1 MMNITEQLVERFLR
15 YVSIPSQSTFGCAH
29 VPSTPG
35 QTELAKQLQQE
46 LIALNLQDVHLDE
59 HSIVTAKLPGNNPN
73 APKIGYV
80 AHLDTVDVALSDK
93 INPQRVTFTG
103 QDILL
108 NKEKNIWFKV
118 DEHPE
123 LNKYLNDELIVTDGT
138 SVLGADNKAAIA
150 VVMTMLDQLQQQNC
164 SHGDIY
170 VAFVPDEEV
179 GLNGA
184 KKLDLNR
191 FKPDFAYTIDC
202 CELGEVVYETFNA
215 GSVTIDIAGVSA
227 HPMSAKNVLINP
239 IRVANDI
246 INCFDSFE
254 TPEHTEGKEG
264 YFWFNDIVGNQSTT
278 TLKMSIRDFD
288 LAKYESRKAYIQKVV
303 DLIKLK
309 YPRAKIE
316 YKITDTYSN
325 IANYLGDDRRCIDL
339 IYQSFELL
347 DIQPKT
353 IAMRGGTDGSALSA
367 RGLTTPNYFTGAH
380 NFHSCFEFLPLSSF
394 LKSFEIT
401 MKIIELSAK
410 NQ

>member
-1 MMNITEQLVERFLR
+1 MNITEQLVKRFLR
-15 YVSIPSQSTFGCAH
+15 YVSIPSQSKAGSAV

-35 QTELAKQLQQE
+35 QTNLAKQLEQE
-46 LIALNLQDVHLDE
+46 LIDLKLQDVHLDE
-59 HSIVTAKLPGNNPN
+59 HSIVTAKLTGNQPN
-73 APKIGYV
+73 APKIGFV
-80 AHLDTVDVALSDK
+80 AHLDTVDVALSEK

-103 QDILL
+103 EDILL
-108 NKEKNIWFKV
+108 NKDKDIWFKV
-118 DEHPE
+118 AEHPE
-123 LNKYLNDELIVTDGT
+123 LKKYLNEELLVTDGT

-164 SHGDIY
+164 PHGDIY

-184 KKLDLNR
+184 KKLDLQR

-215 GSVTIDIAGVSA
+215 GSVTFEIEGVSA

-239 IRVANDI
+239 IRIANDI

-264 YFWFNDIVGNQSTT
+264 YFWFNDIIGNQSTT

-288 LAKYESRKAYIQKVV
+288 LTRYEARKTYIQDVVSFISRK
-303 DLIKLK
+303 
-309 YPRAKIE
+309 YPKAKIE
-316 YKITDTYSN
+316 CQLTDIYSN

-347 DIQPKT
+347 GIKPNT

-394 LKSFEIT
+394 LKSFEVT
-401 MKIIELSAK
+401 MKIIELAAK
-410 NQ
+410 V

>member
-1 MMNITEQLVERFLR
+1 MNITEQLVDQFLR
-15 YVSIPSQSTFGCAH
+15 YVSIPSQSKAGSAI

-35 QTELAKQLQQE
+35 QTELAKQLKQE
-46 LIALNLQDVHLDE
+46 LIALNMQDVYLDE
-59 HSIVTAKLPGNNPN
+59 HSIVTAKLAGNTPH
-73 APKIGYV
+73 APKIGFV

-103 QDILL
+103 EDILL
-108 NKEKNIWFKV
+108 NNEKDIWFKV
-118 DEHPE
+118 AEHPE
-123 LNKYLNDELIVTDGT
+123 LKKYLNEELIVTDGT

-164 SHGDIY
+164 PHGDIY

-184 KKLDLNR
+184 KKLDLQR

-202 CELGEVVYETFNA
+202 CELGEIVYETFNA
-215 GSVTIDIAGVSA
+215 GTVTIEIEGVSA

-239 IRVANDI
+239 IRIANDI
-246 INCFDSFE
+246 INCFDSCE

-264 YFWFNDIVGNQSTT
+264 YFWFNDIIGNQSTT

-288 LAKYESRKAYIQKVV
+288 LTHYEARKTYIQEV
-303 DLIKLK
+303 ISFISRK
-309 YPRAKIE
+309 YPRAKIACQ
-316 YKITDTYSN
+316 ITDTYSN

-347 DIQPKT
+347 GIKPNT

-394 LKSFEIT
+394 LKSFEVT
-401 MKIIELSAK
+401 MKIIELATK
-410 NQ
+410 V

>member
-1 MMNITEQLVERFLR
+1 MNITEQLVKRFLR
-15 YVSIPSQSTFGCAH
+15 YVSIPSQSKAGSAV

-35 QTELAKQLQQE
+35 QTNLAKQLEQE
-46 LIALNLQDVHLDE
+46 LIDLKLQDVHLDE
-59 HSIVTAKLPGNNPN
+59 HSIVTAKLTGNQPN
-73 APKIGYV
+73 APKIGFV
-80 AHLDTVDVALSDK
+80 AHLDTVDVALSEK

-103 QDILL
+103 EDILL
-108 NKEKNIWFKV
+108 NKDKDIWFKV
-118 DEHPE
+118 AEHPE
-123 LNKYLNDELIVTDGT
+123 LKKYLNEELLVTDGT

-164 SHGDIY
+164 LHGDIY

-184 KKLDLNR
+184 KKLDLQR

-215 GSVTIDIAGVSA
+215 GSVTFEIEGVSA

-239 IRVANDI
+239 IRIANDI

-264 YFWFNDIVGNQSTT
+264 YFWFNDIIGNQSTT

-288 LAKYESRKAYIQKVV
+288 LTRYNARKTYIQDVVSFISRK
-303 DLIKLK
+303 
-309 YPRAKIE
+309 YPKAKIE
-316 YKITDTYSN
+316 CQITDIYSN

-347 DIQPKT
+347 GIKPNT

-394 LKSFEIT
+394 LKSFEVT
-401 MKIIELSAK
+401 MKIIELAAK
-410 NQ
+410 V

>member
-1 MMNITEQLVERFLR
+1 MNITEQLVERFLR
-15 YVSIPSQSTFGCAH
+15 YVSVPSQSVVGSAQ
-29 VPSTPG
+29 VPSTLG
-35 QTELAKQLQQE
+35 QTELAKLLKQE
-46 LIALNLQDVHLDE
+46 LIELNLQDVHLDE
-59 HSIVTAKLPGNNPN
+59 HSIVTAKLPGNNPH
-73 APKIGYV
+73 APNIGYV

-93 INPQRVTFTG
+93 IHPQRVTFNG
-103 QDILL
+103 EDILL
-108 NKEKNIWFKV
+108 NKDKDIWFKV
-118 DEHPE
+118 NEHPE
-123 LNKYLNDELIVTDGT
+123 LNKYLNQELIVTDGT
-138 SVLGADNKAAIA
+138 SVLGADNKSAIA
-150 VVMTMLDQLQQQNC
+150 IVMTMLDQLQKQNC
-164 SHGDIY
+164 THGDIY

-215 GSVTIDIAGVSA
+215 GSAIIDITGVSA

-288 LAKYESRKAYIQKVV
+288 LAKYQARKAYIQDVV
-303 DLIKLK
+303 DFISRK

-316 YKITDTYSN
+316 CKITDTYSN

-339 IYQSFELL
+339 IYQSFEQLN
-347 DIQPKT
+347 IEPNT

-394 LKSFEIT
+394 LKSFEVT
-401 MKIIELSAK
+401 MKIIELANK
-410 NQ
+410 V

>member
-1 MMNITEQLVERFLR
+1 MNITEQLVKRFLR
-15 YVSIPSQSTFGCAH
+15 YVSIPSQSKAGSAV

-35 QTELAKQLQQE
+35 QTNLAKQLEQE
-46 LIALNLQDVHLDE
+46 LIDLKLQDVHLDE
-59 HSIVTAKLPGNNPN
+59 HSIVTAKLTGNQPN
-73 APKIGYV
+73 APKIGFV
-80 AHLDTVDVALSDK
+80 AHLDTVDVALSEK

-103 QDILL
+103 EDILL
-108 NKEKNIWFKV
+108 NKDKDIWFKV
-118 DEHPE
+118 AEHPE
-123 LNKYLNDELIVTDGT
+123 LKKYLNEELLVTDGT

-164 SHGDIY
+164 LHGDIY

-184 KKLDLNR
+184 KKLDLQR

-202 CELGEVVYETFNA
+202 CELGEIVYETFNA
-215 GSVTIDIAGVSA
+215 GSVTFEIEGVSA

-239 IRVANDI
+239 IRIANDI

-264 YFWFNDIVGNQSTT
+264 YFWFNDIIGNQSTT

-288 LAKYESRKAYIQKVV
+288 LTRYEARKTYIQDVVSFISRK
-303 DLIKLK
+303 
-309 YPRAKIE
+309 YPKAKIE
-316 YKITDTYSN
+316 CQITDIYSN

-347 DIQPKT
+347 GIKPNT

-394 LKSFEIT
+394 LKSFEVT
-401 MKIIELSAK
+401 MKIIELAAK
-410 NQ
+410 V

>member
-1 MMNITEQLVERFLR
+1 MNITEQLVKRFLR
-15 YVSIPSQSTFGCAH
+15 YVSIPSQSKAGSTV

-35 QTELAKQLQQE
+35 QTNLAKQLEQE
-46 LIALNLQDVHLDE
+46 LIDLKLQDVHLDE
-59 HSIVTAKLPGNNPN
+59 HSIVTAKLTGNQPN
-73 APKIGYV
+73 APKIGFV
-80 AHLDTVDVALSDK
+80 AHLDTVDVALSEK

-103 QDILL
+103 EDILL
-108 NKEKNIWFKV
+108 NKDKDIWFKV
-118 DEHPE
+118 AEHPE
-123 LNKYLNDELIVTDGT
+123 LKKYLNEELLVTDGT

-164 SHGDIY
+164 PHGDIY

-184 KKLDLNR
+184 KKLDLQR

-215 GSVTIDIAGVSA
+215 GSVTFEIEGVSA

-239 IRVANDI
+239 IRIANDI

-264 YFWFNDIVGNQSTT
+264 YFWFNDIIGNQSTT

-288 LAKYESRKAYIQKVV
+288 LTRYEARKTYIQDVVSFISRK
-303 DLIKLK
+303 
-309 YPRAKIE
+309 YPKAKIE
-316 YKITDTYSN
+316 CQITDIYSN

-347 DIQPKT
+347 GIKPNT

-394 LKSFEIT
+394 LKSFEVT
-401 MKIIELSAK
+401 MKIIELAAK
-410 NQ
+410 V

>member
-1 MMNITEQLVERFLR
+1 MNITEQLVERFLR
-15 YVSIPSQSTFGCAH
+15 YVSVPSQSVVGSAQ

-35 QTELAKQLQQE
+35 QTELAKLLKQE
-46 LIALNLQDVHLDE
+46 LIELNLQDVYLDE
-59 HSIVTAKLPGNNPN
+59 HSIVTAKLPGNNPH
-73 APKIGYV
+73 APNIGYV

-93 INPQRVTFTG
+93 IHPQRVTFNG
-103 QDILL
+103 EDILL
-108 NKEKNIWFKV
+108 NKDKDIWFKV
-118 DEHPE
+118 NEHPE
-123 LNKYLNDELIVTDGT
+123 LNKYLNQELIVTDGT

-150 VVMTMLDQLQQQNC
+150 IVMTMLDQLQKQNC
-164 SHGDIY
+164 THGDIY

-215 GSVTIDIAGVSA
+215 GSAIIDITGVSA

-288 LAKYESRKAYIQKVV
+288 LAKYQARKAYIQDVV
-303 DLIKLK
+303 DFISRK

-316 YKITDTYSN
+316 CKITDTYSN

-339 IYQSFELL
+339 IYQSFEQLN
-347 DIQPKT
+347 IEPNT

-394 LKSFEIT
+394 LKSFEVT
-401 MKIIELSAK
+401 MKIIELANK
-410 NQ
+410 V

>member
-1 MMNITEQLVERFLR
+1 
-15 YVSIPSQSTFGCAH
+15 
-29 VPSTPG
+29 
-35 QTELAKQLQQE
+35 
-46 LIALNLQDVHLDE
+46 
-59 HSIVTAKLPGNNPN
+59 
-73 APKIGYV
+73 
-80 AHLDTVDVALSDK
+80 
-93 INPQRVTFTG
+93 
-103 QDILL
+103 
-108 NKEKNIWFKV
+108 
-118 DEHPE
+118 
-123 LNKYLNDELIVTDGT
+123 
-138 SVLGADNKAAIA
+138 
-150 VVMTMLDQLQQQNC
+150 
-164 SHGDIY
+164 
-170 VAFVPDEEV
+170 
-179 GLNGA
+179 
-184 KKLDLNR
+184 
-191 FKPDFAYTIDC
+191 
-202 CELGEVVYETFNA
+202 
-215 GSVTIDIAGVSA
+215 
-227 HPMSAKNVLINP
+227 
-239 IRVANDI
+239 
-246 INCFDSFE
+246 
-254 TPEHTEGKEG
+254 
-264 YFWFNDIVGNQSTT
+264 
-278 TLKMSIRDFD
+278 MSIRDFD

>member
-1 MMNITEQLVERFLR
+1 MNITEQLVKRFLR
-15 YVSIPSQSTFGCAH
+15 YVSIPSQSKTGSAV

-35 QTELAKQLQQE
+35 QTNLAKQLEQE
-46 LIALNLQDVHLDE
+46 LIDLKLQDVHLDE
-59 HSIVTAKLPGNNPN
+59 HSIVTAKLTGNQPN
-73 APKIGYV
+73 APKIGFV
-80 AHLDTVDVALSDK
+80 AHLDTVDVALSEK

-103 QDILL
+103 EDILL
-108 NKEKNIWFKV
+108 NKDKDIWFKV
-118 DEHPE
+118 AEHPE
-123 LNKYLNDELIVTDGT
+123 LKKYLNEELLVTDGT

-150 VVMTMLDQLQQQNC
+150 VIVTMLDQLQQQNC
-164 SHGDIY
+164 PHGDIY

-184 KKLDLNR
+184 KKLDLQR

-215 GSVTIDIAGVSA
+215 GSVTFEIEGVSA

-239 IRVANDI
+239 IRIANDI

-264 YFWFNDIVGNQSTT
+264 YFWFNDIIGNQSTT

-288 LAKYESRKAYIQKVV
+288 LTRYEARKTYIQDVVSFISRK
-303 DLIKLK
+303 
-309 YPRAKIE
+309 YPKAKIE
-316 YKITDTYSN
+316 CQITDIYSN

-347 DIQPKT
+347 GIKPNT

-394 LKSFEIT
+394 LKSFEVT
-401 MKIIELSAK
+401 MKIIELAAK
-410 NQ
+410 V

>member
-1 MMNITEQLVERFLR
+1 MNITEQLVKRFLR
-15 YVSIPSQSTFGCAH
+15 YVSIPSQSKAGSAV

-35 QTELAKQLQQE
+35 QTNLAKQLEQE
-46 LIALNLQDVHLDE
+46 LIDLKLQDVHLDE
-59 HSIVTAKLPGNNPN
+59 HSIVTAKLTGNQPN
-73 APKIGYV
+73 APKIGFV
-80 AHLDTVDVALSDK
+80 AHLDTVDVALSEK

-103 QDILL
+103 EDILL
-108 NKEKNIWFKV
+108 NKGKDIWFKV
-118 DEHPE
+118 AEHPE
-123 LNKYLNDELIVTDGT
+123 LKKYLNEELLVTDGT

-164 SHGDIY
+164 PHGDIY

-184 KKLDLNR
+184 KKLDLQR

-215 GSVTIDIAGVSA
+215 GSVTFEIEGVSA

-239 IRVANDI
+239 IRIANDI

-264 YFWFNDIVGNQSTT
+264 YFWFNDIIGNQSTT

-288 LAKYESRKAYIQKVV
+288 LTRYEARKTYIQDVVSFISRK
-303 DLIKLK
+303 
-309 YPRAKIE
+309 YPKAKIE
-316 YKITDTYSN
+316 CQITDIYSN

-347 DIQPKT
+347 GIKPNT

-394 LKSFEIT
+394 LKSFEVT
-401 MKIIELSAK
+401 MKIIELAAK
-410 NQ
+410 V

>member
-1 MMNITEQLVERFLR
+1 MNITEQLVERFLR
-15 YVSIPSQSTFGCAH
+15 YVSVPSQSVVGSAQ

-35 QTELAKQLQQE
+35 QTELAKLLKQE
-46 LIALNLQDVHLDE
+46 LIELNLQDVHLDE
-59 HSIVTAKLPGNNPN
+59 HSIVTAKLPGNNPH
-73 APKIGYV
+73 APNIGYV

-93 INPQRVTFTG
+93 IHPQRVTFNG
-103 QDILL
+103 EDILL
-108 NKEKNIWFKV
+108 NKDKDIWFKV
-118 DEHPE
+118 NEHPE
-123 LNKYLNDELIVTDGT
+123 LNKYLNQELIVTDGI
-138 SVLGADNKAAIA
+138 SVLGADNKSAIA
-150 VVMTMLDQLQQQNC
+150 IVMTMLDQLQKQNC
-164 SHGDIY
+164 THGDIY

-215 GSVTIDIAGVSA
+215 GSAIIDITGVSA

-288 LAKYESRKAYIQKVV
+288 LAKYQARKAYIQDVV
-303 DLIKLK
+303 DFISRK

-316 YKITDTYSN
+316 CKITDTYSN

-339 IYQSFELL
+339 IYQSFEQLN
-347 DIQPKT
+347 IEPNT

-394 LKSFEIT
+394 LKSFEVT
-401 MKIIELSAK
+401 MKIIELANK
-410 NQ
+410 V

>member
-1 MMNITEQLVERFLR
+1 MNMTEQLVERFLR
-15 YVSIPSQSTFGCAH
+15 YVSIPSQSAAGCAH

-35 QTELAKQLQQE
+35 QTQLAKLLEQE
-46 LIALNLQDVHLDE
+46 LLQLNLQDVHLDE
-59 HSIVTAKLPGNNPN
+59 HSIVTAKLAGNDPSAPN
-73 APKIGYV
+73 IGFV

-108 NKEKNIWFKV
+108 NKEKAIWFCV

-123 LNKYLNDELIVTDGT
+123 LMKYLNQELIVTDGT

-150 VVMTMLDQLQQQNC
+150 VIMTMLDQLQQQNRP
-164 SHGDIY
+164 HGDIY

-184 KKLDLNR
+184 KKLDLTR

-215 GSVTIDIAGVSA
+215 GSATIEIQGVSA
-227 HPMSAKNVLINP
+227 HPMSAKNVLVNP

-246 INCFDSFE
+246 INCFDSFQ

-264 YFWFNDIVGNQSTT
+264 YYWFNDIVGNQSTT

-288 LAKYESRKAYIQKVV
+288 LASYQARKAYIQEV
-303 DLIKLK
+303 IKLIRVK
-309 YPRAKIE
+309 YPKAKIE
-316 YKITDTYSN
+316 CHISDTYSN
-325 IANYLGDDRRCIDL
+325 IANYLGEDRRCIDL

-347 DIQPKT
+347 GIKPNT

-394 LKSFEIT
+394 LKSFEVT

-410 NQ
+410 GQ

>member
-1 MMNITEQLVERFLR
+1 MNITEQLVERFLR
-15 YVSIPSQSTFGCAH
+15 YVSIPSQSSLGCMH
-29 VPSTPG
+29 VPSTLG
-35 QTELAKQLQQE
+35 QTELAKLLKQE
-46 LIALNLQDVHLDE
+46 LLKLNLRDVHLDE
-59 HSIVTAKLPGNNPN
+59 HSIVTAKLPGNTPN

-93 INPQRVTFTG
+93 INPQRITFTG

-108 NKEKNIWFKV
+108 NKNKNIWFKV

-123 LNKYLNDELIVTDGT
+123 LNKYLNEELIVTDGT

-150 VVMTMLDQLQQQNC
+150 VVMTMLDQLQQRNFA
-164 SHGDIY
+164 HGDIY

-179 GLNGA
+179 GLKGA

-191 FKPDFAYTIDC
+191 FRPDFAYTIDC

-215 GSVTIDIAGVSA
+215 GSATIDITGVSA

-239 IRVANDI
+239 IRIANDI

-288 LAKYESRKAYIQKVV
+288 LARYETRKAYVQEVV
-303 DLIKLK
+303 NFISRK
-309 YPRAKIE
+309 YPKATIKC
-316 YKITDTYSN
+316 KITDVYSN
-325 IANYLGDDRRCIDL
+325 IANHLGNDRRCIDL
-339 IYQSFELL
+339 IYQSFEHFN
-347 DIQPKT
+347 IQPNT

-367 RGLTTPNYFTGAH
+367 KGLTTPNYFTGAH
-380 NFHSCFEFLPLSSF
+380 NFHSCYEFLPLSSF

-410 NQ
+410 DQ

>member
-1 MMNITEQLVERFLR
+1 MNMTEQLVERFLR
-15 YVSIPSQSTFGCAH
+15 YVSIPSQSAAGCAH
-29 VPSTPG
+29 VPSTSG
-35 QTELAKQLQQE
+35 QTQLAKLLEQE
-46 LIALNLQDVHLDE
+46 LLQLNLQDVHLDE
-59 HSIVTAKLPGNNPN
+59 HSIVTAKLAGNDPSAPN
-73 APKIGYV
+73 IGFV

-108 NKEKNIWFKV
+108 NKEKAIWFCV

-123 LNKYLNDELIVTDGT
+123 LMKYLNQELIVTDGT

-150 VVMTMLDQLQQQNC
+150 VIMTMLDQLQQQNRP
-164 SHGDIY
+164 HGDIY

-184 KKLDLNR
+184 KKLDLTR

-215 GSVTIDIAGVSA
+215 GSATIEIQGVSA
-227 HPMSAKNVLINP
+227 HPMSAKNVLVNP

-246 INCFDSFE
+246 INCFDSFQ

-264 YFWFNDIVGNQSTT
+264 YYWFNDIVGNQSTT

-288 LAKYESRKAYIQKVV
+288 LASYQARKAYIQEV
-303 DLIKLK
+303 IKLIRVK
-309 YPRAKIE
+309 YPKAKVE
-316 YKITDTYSN
+316 CHITDTYSN
-325 IANYLGDDRRCIDL
+325 IANYLGEDRRCIDL

-347 DIQPKT
+347 GIKPNT

-394 LKSFEIT
+394 LKSFEVT

-410 NQ
+410 GQ

>member
-1 MMNITEQLVERFLR
+1 MNITEQLVDRFLR
-15 YVSIPSQSTFGCAH
+15 YASIPSQSKAGSAI

-35 QTELAKQLQQE
+35 QTELAKQLKQE
-46 LIALNLQDVHLDE
+46 LIALNMQDVYLDE
-59 HSIVTAKLPGNNPN
+59 HSIVTAKLAGNTPH
-73 APKIGYV
+73 APKIGFV

-103 QDILL
+103 EDILL
-108 NKEKNIWFKV
+108 NSEKDIWFKV
-118 DEHPE
+118 VEHPE
-123 LNKYLNDELIVTDGT
+123 LKKYLNEELIVTDGT

-164 SHGDIY
+164 PHGDIY

-184 KKLDLNR
+184 KKLDLQR

-215 GSVTIDIAGVSA
+215 GAVTIEIEGVSA

-239 IRVANDI
+239 IRIANDI
-246 INCFDSFE
+246 INCFDSCE

-264 YFWFNDIVGNQSTT
+264 YFWFNDIIGNQSTT

-288 LAKYESRKAYIQKVV
+288 LTHYEARKTYIQEV
-303 DLIKLK
+303 ISFISRK
-309 YPRAKIE
+309 YPRAKIACQ
-316 YKITDTYSN
+316 ITDTYSN

-347 DIQPKT
+347 GIKPNT
-353 IAMRGGTDGSALSA
+353 ISMRGGTDGSALSA

-394 LKSFEIT
+394 LKSFEVT
-401 MKIIELSAK
+401 MKIIELATK
-410 NQ
+410 V

>member
-1 MMNITEQLVERFLR
+1 MNITEQLVDRFLR
-15 YVSIPSQSTFGCAH
+15 YVSIPSQSKAGSAI

-35 QTELAKQLQQE
+35 QTELAKQLKQE
-46 LIALNLQDVHLDE
+46 LIALNMQDVYLDE
-59 HSIVTAKLPGNNPN
+59 HSIVTAKLAGNTPH
-73 APKIGYV
+73 APKIGFV

-103 QDILL
+103 EDILL
-108 NKEKNIWFKV
+108 NSEKDIWFKV
-118 DEHPE
+118 AEHPE
-123 LNKYLNDELIVTDGT
+123 LKKYLNEELIVTDGT

-164 SHGDIY
+164 PHGDIY

-184 KKLDLNR
+184 KKLDLQR

-215 GSVTIDIAGVSA
+215 GAVPIEIEGVSA
-227 HPMSAKNVLINP
+227 QPMSAKNVLINP
-239 IRVANDI
+239 IRIANDI
-246 INCFDSFE
+246 INCFDSCE

-264 YFWFNDIVGNQSTT
+264 YFWFNDIIGNQSTT

-288 LAKYESRKAYIQKVV
+288 LTHYEARKTYIQEV
-303 DLIKLK
+303 ISFISRK
-309 YPRAKIE
+309 YPRAKIACQ
-316 YKITDTYSN
+316 ITDTYSN

-347 DIQPKT
+347 GIKPNT

-394 LKSFEIT
+394 LKSFEVT
-401 MKIIELSAK
+401 MKIIELATK
-410 NQ
+410 V

>member
-1 MMNITEQLVERFLR
+1 MNITEQLVERFLR
-15 YVSIPSQSTFGCAH
+15 YVSVPSQSVVGSAQ

-35 QTELAKQLQQE
+35 QTELAKLLKQE
-46 LIALNLQDVHLDE
+46 LIELNLQDVHLDE
-59 HSIVTAKLPGNNPN
+59 HSIVTAKLPGNNPH
-73 APKIGYV
+73 APNIGYV

-93 INPQRVTFTG
+93 IHPQRVTFNG
-103 QDILL
+103 EDILL
-108 NKEKNIWFKV
+108 NKDKDIWFKV
-118 DEHPE
+118 NEHPE
-123 LNKYLNDELIVTDGT
+123 LNKYLNQELIVTDGT
-138 SVLGADNKAAIA
+138 SVLGADNKSAIA
-150 VVMTMLDQLQQQNC
+150 IVMTMLDQLQKQNC
-164 SHGDIY
+164 THGDIY

-215 GSVTIDIAGVSA
+215 GSAIIDITGVSA

-264 YFWFNDIVGNQSTT
+264 YFWFNDIVGNQSST

-288 LAKYESRKAYIQKVV
+288 LAKYQARKAYIQDVV
-303 DLIKLK
+303 DFISRK

-316 YKITDTYSN
+316 CKITDTYSN

-339 IYQSFELL
+339 IYQSFEQLN
-347 DIQPKT
+347 IEPNT

-394 LKSFEIT
+394 LKSFEVT
-401 MKIIELSAK
+401 MKIIELANK
-410 NQ
+410 V

>member
-1 MMNITEQLVERFLR
+1 MNITEQLVKRFLR
-15 YVSIPSQSTFGCAH
+15 YVSIPSQSKAGSAV
-29 VPSTPG
+29 VPSTPE
-35 QTELAKQLQQE
+35 QTNLAKQLEQE
-46 LIALNLQDVHLDE
+46 LIDLKLQDVHLDE
-59 HSIVTAKLPGNNPN
+59 HSIVTAKLTGNQPN
-73 APKIGYV
+73 APKIGFV
-80 AHLDTVDVALSDK
+80 AHLDTVDVALSEK

-103 QDILL
+103 EDILL
-108 NKEKNIWFKV
+108 NKDKDIWFKV
-118 DEHPE
+118 AEHPE
-123 LNKYLNDELIVTDGT
+123 LKKYLNEELLVTDGT

-164 SHGDIY
+164 PHGDIY

-184 KKLDLNR
+184 KKLDLQR

-215 GSVTIDIAGVSA
+215 GSVTFEIEGVSA

-239 IRVANDI
+239 IRIANDI

-264 YFWFNDIVGNQSTT
+264 YFWFNDIIGNQSTT

-288 LAKYESRKAYIQKVV
+288 LNRYEARKTYIQDVVSFISRK
-303 DLIKLK
+303 
-309 YPRAKIE
+309 YPKAKIE
-316 YKITDTYSN
+316 CQITDIYSN

-347 DIQPKT
+347 GIKPNT

-394 LKSFEIT
+394 LKSFEVT
-401 MKIIELSAK
+401 MKIIELAAK
-410 NQ
+410 V

>member
-1 MMNITEQLVERFLR
+1 MNITEQLVDRFLR
-15 YVSIPSQSTFGCAH
+15 YVSIPSQSKAGSAI

-35 QTELAKQLQQE
+35 QTELAKQLKQE
-46 LIALNLQDVHLDE
+46 LIALNMQDVYLDE
-59 HSIVTAKLPGNNPN
+59 HSIVTAKLAGNTPH
-73 APKIGYV
+73 APKIGFV

-103 QDILL
+103 EDILL
-108 NKEKNIWFKV
+108 NSEKDIWFKV
-118 DEHPE
+118 AEHPE
-123 LNKYLNDELIVTDGT
+123 LKKYLNEELIVTDGT

-150 VVMTMLDQLQQQNC
+150 VVMTMLDQLHQQNC
-164 SHGDIY
+164 PHGDIY

-184 KKLDLNR
+184 KKLDLQR

-215 GSVTIDIAGVSA
+215 GAVTIEIEGVSA

-239 IRVANDI
+239 IRIANDI
-246 INCFDSFE
+246 INCFDSCE

-264 YFWFNDIVGNQSTT
+264 YFWFNDIIGNQSTT

-288 LAKYESRKAYIQKVV
+288 LTHYEARKTYIQEV
-303 DLIKLK
+303 ISFISRK
-309 YPRAKIE
+309 YPRAKIACQ
-316 YKITDTYSN
+316 ITDTYSN

-347 DIQPKT
+347 GIKPNT

-394 LKSFEIT
+394 LKSFEVT
-401 MKIIELSAK
+401 MKIIELATK
-410 NQ
+410 V

>member
-1 MMNITEQLVERFLR
+1 MNITEQLVKRFLR
-15 YVSIPSQSTFGCAH
+15 YVSIPSQSKAGSAV

-35 QTELAKQLQQE
+35 QTNLAKQLEQE
-46 LIALNLQDVHLDE
+46 LIDLKLQDVHLDE
-59 HSIVTAKLPGNNPN
+59 HSIVTAKLTGNQPN
-73 APKIGYV
+73 APKIGFV
-80 AHLDTVDVALSDK
+80 AHLDTVDVALSEK

-103 QDILL
+103 EDILL
-108 NKEKNIWFKV
+108 NKDKDIWFKV
-118 DEHPE
+118 AEHPE
-123 LNKYLNDELIVTDGT
+123 LKKYLNEELLVTDGT

-164 SHGDIY
+164 PHGDIY

-184 KKLDLNR
+184 KKLDLQR

-215 GSVTIDIAGVSA
+215 GSVTFEIEGVSA

-239 IRVANDI
+239 IRIANDI

-264 YFWFNDIVGNQSTT
+264 YFWFNDIIGNQSTT

-288 LAKYESRKAYIQKVV
+288 LTRYEARKTYIQDVVSFISRK
-303 DLIKLK
+303 
-309 YPRAKIE
+309 YPKAKIE
-316 YKITDTYSN
+316 CQINDIYSN

-347 DIQPKT
+347 GIKPNT

-394 LKSFEIT
+394 LKSFEVT
-401 MKIIELSAK
+401 MKIIELAAK
-410 NQ
+410 V

>member
-1 MMNITEQLVERFLR
+1 MNITEQLVDRFLR
-15 YVSIPSQSTFGCAH
+15 YVSIPSQSKAGSAI

-35 QTELAKQLQQE
+35 QTELAKQLKQE
-46 LIALNLQDVHLDE
+46 LIALNMQDVYLDE
-59 HSIVTAKLPGNNPN
+59 HSIVTAKLAGNTPH
-73 APKIGYV
+73 ASKIGFV

-103 QDILL
+103 EDILL
-108 NKEKNIWFKV
+108 NNEKDIWFKV
-118 DEHPE
+118 AEHPE
-123 LNKYLNDELIVTDGT
+123 LKKYLNEELIVTDGT

-164 SHGDIY
+164 PHGDIY

-184 KKLDLNR
+184 KKLDLQR

-202 CELGEVVYETFNA
+202 CELGEIVYETFNA
-215 GSVTIDIAGVSA
+215 GAVTIEIEGVSA

-239 IRVANDI
+239 IRIANDI
-246 INCFDSFE
+246 INCFDSCE

-264 YFWFNDIVGNQSTT
+264 YFWFNDIIGNQSTT

-288 LAKYESRKAYIQKVV
+288 LTHYEARKTYIQEV
-303 DLIKLK
+303 ISFISRK
-309 YPRAKIE
+309 YPRAKIACQ
-316 YKITDTYSN
+316 ITDTYSN

-347 DIQPKT
+347 GIKPNT

-394 LKSFEIT
+394 LKSFEVT
-401 MKIIELSAK
+401 MKIIELATK
-410 NQ
+410 V

>member
-1 MMNITEQLVERFLR
+1 MNITEQLVDRFLR
-15 YVSIPSQSTFGCAH
+15 YVSIPSQSKAGSAI

-35 QTELAKQLQQE
+35 QTELAKQLKQE
-46 LIALNLQDVHLDE
+46 LIALNMQDVYLDE
-59 HSIVTAKLPGNNPN
+59 HSIVTAKLAGNTPH
-73 APKIGYV
+73 APKIGFV

-103 QDILL
+103 EDILL
-108 NKEKNIWFKV
+108 NSEKDIWFKV
-118 DEHPE
+118 AEHPE
-123 LNKYLNDELIVTDGT
+123 LKKYLNEELIVTDGT

-164 SHGDIY
+164 PHGDIY

-184 KKLDLNR
+184 KKLDLQR

-215 GSVTIDIAGVSA
+215 GAVTIEIEGVSA

-239 IRVANDI
+239 IRIANDI
-246 INCFDSFE
+246 INCFDSCE

-264 YFWFNDIVGNQSTT
+264 YFWFNDIIGNQSTT

-288 LAKYESRKAYIQKVV
+288 LTHYEARKTYIQEV
-303 DLIKLK
+303 ISFISRK
-309 YPRAKIE
+309 YPRAKIACQ
-316 YKITDTYSN
+316 ITDTYSN

-347 DIQPKT
+347 GIKPNT

-394 LKSFEIT
+394 LKSFEVTI
-401 MKIIELSAK
+401 KIIELATK
-410 NQ
+410 V

>member
-1 MMNITEQLVERFLR
+1 MNITEQLVDRFLR
-15 YVSIPSQSTFGCAH
+15 YVSIPSQSKAGSAI
-29 VPSTPG
+29 VPSTLG
-35 QTELAKQLQQE
+35 QTELAKQLKQE
-46 LIALNLQDVHLDE
+46 LIALNMQDVFLDE
-59 HSIVTAKLPGNNPN
+59 HSIVTAKLAGNTPH
-73 APKIGYV
+73 APKIGFV

-103 QDILL
+103 EDILL
-108 NKEKNIWFKV
+108 NSEKDIWFKV
-118 DEHPE
+118 AEHPE
-123 LNKYLNDELIVTDGT
+123 LKKYLNEELIVTDGT

-164 SHGDIY
+164 PHGDIY

-184 KKLDLNR
+184 KKLDLQS

-215 GSVTIDIAGVSA
+215 GAVTIEIEGVSA

-239 IRVANDI
+239 IRIANDI
-246 INCFDSFE
+246 INCFDSCE

-264 YFWFNDIVGNQSTT
+264 YFWFNDIIGNQSTT

-288 LAKYESRKAYIQKVV
+288 LTHYEARKTYIQEV
-303 DLIKLK
+303 ISFISRK
-309 YPRAKIE
+309 YPRAKIACQ
-316 YKITDTYSN
+316 ITDTYSN

-347 DIQPKT
+347 GIKPNS

-394 LKSFEIT
+394 LKSFEVT
-401 MKIIELSAK
+401 MKIIELAAK
-410 NQ
+410 V

>member
-1 MMNITEQLVERFLR
+1 MNITEQLVERFLR
-15 YVSIPSQSTFGCAH
+15 YVSVPSQSVVGSAQ

-35 QTELAKQLQQE
+35 QTELAKLLKQE
-46 LIALNLQDVHLDE
+46 LIELNLQDVHLDE
-59 HSIVTAKLPGNNPN
+59 HSIVTAKLPGNNPH
-73 APKIGYV
+73 APNIGYV

-93 INPQRVTFTG
+93 IHPQRVTFNG
-103 QDILL
+103 EDILL
-108 NKEKNIWFKV
+108 NKDKDIWFKV
-118 DEHPE
+118 NEHPE
-123 LNKYLNDELIVTDGT
+123 LNKYLNQELIVTDGT
-138 SVLGADNKAAIA
+138 SVLGADNKSAIA
-150 VVMTMLDQLQQQNC
+150 IVMTMLDQLQKQNC
-164 SHGDIY
+164 THGDIY

-215 GSVTIDIAGVSA
+215 GSAIIDITGVSA

-288 LAKYESRKAYIQKVV
+288 LAKYQARKAYIQDVV
-303 DLIKLK
+303 DFISRK

-316 YKITDTYSN
+316 CKITDTYSN

-339 IYQSFELL
+339 IYQSFEQLN
-347 DIQPKT
+347 IEPNT

-394 LKSFEIT
+394 LKSFEVT
-401 MKIIELSAK
+401 MKIIELANK
-410 NQ
+410 V

>member
-1 MMNITEQLVERFLR
+1 MNITEQLVDRFLR
-15 YVSIPSQSTFGCAH
+15 YVSIPSQSKAGSAI

-35 QTELAKQLQQE
+35 QTKLAKQLKQE
-46 LIALNLQDVHLDE
+46 LIALNMQDVYLDE
-59 HSIVTAKLPGNNPN
+59 HSIVTAKLAGNTPH
-73 APKIGYV
+73 APKIGFV

-103 QDILL
+103 EDILL
-108 NKEKNIWFKV
+108 NSKKDIWFKV
-118 DEHPE
+118 AEHPE
-123 LNKYLNDELIVTDGT
+123 LKKYLNEELIVTDGT

-164 SHGDIY
+164 PHGDIY

-184 KKLDLNR
+184 KKLDLQR

-215 GSVTIDIAGVSA
+215 GAVTIEIEGVSA

-239 IRVANDI
+239 IRIANDI
-246 INCFDSFE
+246 INCFDSCE

-264 YFWFNDIVGNQSTT
+264 YFWFNDIIGNQSTT

-288 LAKYESRKAYIQKVV
+288 LTHYEARKTYIQEV
-303 DLIKLK
+303 ISFISRK
-309 YPRAKIE
+309 YPRAKIACQ
-316 YKITDTYSN
+316 ITDTYSN

-347 DIQPKT
+347 GIKPNT

-394 LKSFEIT
+394 LKSFEVT
-401 MKIIELSAK
+401 MKIIELATK
-410 NQ
+410 V

>member
-1 MMNITEQLVERFLR
+1 MNIAEQLVKRFLR
-15 YVSIPSQSTFGCAH
+15 YVSIPSQSRAGSAV

-35 QTELAKQLQQE
+35 QTNLAKQLEQE
-46 LIALNLQDVHLDE
+46 LIDLKLQDVHLDE
-59 HSIVTAKLPGNNPN
+59 HSIVTAKLAGNQPN
-73 APKIGYV
+73 APKIGFV
-80 AHLDTVDVALSDK
+80 AHLDTVDVALSEK

-103 QDILL
+103 EDILL
-108 NKEKNIWFKV
+108 NKDKDIWFKV
-118 DEHPE
+118 AEHPE
-123 LNKYLNDELIVTDGT
+123 LKKYLNEELLVTDGT

-164 SHGDIY
+164 PHGDIY
-170 VAFVPDEEV
+170 IAFVPDEEV

-184 KKLDLNR
+184 KKLDLQR

-215 GSVTIDIAGVSA
+215 GSVTFEIEGVSA

-239 IRVANDI
+239 IRIANDI

-264 YFWFNDIVGNQSTT
+264 YFWFNDIIGNQSTT

-288 LAKYESRKAYIQKVV
+288 LTRYEARKTYIQDVVSFISRK
-303 DLIKLK
+303 
-309 YPRAKIE
+309 YPKAKIE
-316 YKITDTYSN
+316 CQINDIYSN

-347 DIQPKT
+347 GIKPNT

-394 LKSFEIT
+394 LKSFEVT
-401 MKIIELSAK
+401 MKIIELAAK
-410 NQ
+410 V

>member
-1 MMNITEQLVERFLR
+1 MNITEQLVDRFLR
-15 YVSIPSQSTFGCAH
+15 YVSIPSQSKAGSAI

-35 QTELAKQLQQE
+35 QTELAKQLKQE
-46 LIALNLQDVHLDE
+46 LIALNMQDVYLDE
-59 HSIVTAKLPGNNPN
+59 HSIVTAKLAGNTPH
-73 APKIGYV
+73 APKIGFV

-103 QDILL
+103 EDILL
-108 NKEKNIWFKV
+108 NSEKDIWFKV
-118 DEHPE
+118 TEHPE
-123 LNKYLNDELIVTDGT
+123 LKKYLNEELIVTDGT

-164 SHGDIY
+164 PHGDIY

-184 KKLDLNR
+184 KKLDLQR
-191 FKPDFAYTIDC
+191 FKPDFAYTIAC

-215 GSVTIDIAGVSA
+215 GAVTIEIEGVSA

-239 IRVANDI
+239 IRIANDI
-246 INCFDSFE
+246 INCFDSCE

-264 YFWFNDIVGNQSTT
+264 YFWFNDIIGNQSTT

-288 LAKYESRKAYIQKVV
+288 LTHYEARKTYIQEV
-303 DLIKLK
+303 ISFISRK
-309 YPRAKIE
+309 YPRAKIACQ
-316 YKITDTYSN
+316 ITDTYSN

-347 DIQPKT
+347 GIKPNT

-394 LKSFEIT
+394 LKSFEVT
-401 MKIIELSAK
+401 MKIIELAAK
-410 NQ
+410 V

>member
-1 MMNITEQLVERFLR
+1 MNITEQLVDRFLR
-15 YVSIPSQSTFGCAH
+15 YVSIPSQSKAGSAI

-35 QTELAKQLQQE
+35 QTELAKQLKQE
-46 LIALNLQDVHLDE
+46 LIALNMQDVYLDE
-59 HSIVTAKLPGNNPN
+59 HSIVTAKLAGNTPH
-73 APKIGYV
+73 APKIGFI

-103 QDILL
+103 EDILL
-108 NKEKNIWFKV
+108 NSEKDIWFKV
-118 DEHPE
+118 AEHPE
-123 LNKYLNDELIVTDGT
+123 LKKYLNEELIVTDGT

-164 SHGDIY
+164 PHGDIY

-184 KKLDLNR
+184 KKLDLQR

-215 GSVTIDIAGVSA
+215 GAVTIEIEGVSA

-239 IRVANDI
+239 IRIANDI
-246 INCFDSFE
+246 INCFDSCE

-264 YFWFNDIVGNQSTT
+264 YFWFNDIIGNQSTT

-288 LAKYESRKAYIQKVV
+288 LTHYEARKTYIQEVISFISRK
-303 DLIKLK
+303 
-309 YPRAKIE
+309 YPKAKIACQ
-316 YKITDTYSN
+316 ITDTYSN

-347 DIQPKT
+347 GIKPNT

-394 LKSFEIT
+394 LKSFEVT
-401 MKIIELSAK
+401 MKIIELATK
-410 NQ
+410 V

>member
-1 MMNITEQLVERFLR
+1 MNITEQLVKRFLR
-15 YVSIPSQSTFGCAH
+15 YVSIPSQSKAGSTV

-35 QTELAKQLQQE
+35 QTNLAKQLEQE
-46 LIALNLQDVHLDE
+46 LIDLKLQDVHLDE
-59 HSIVTAKLPGNNPN
+59 HSIVTAKLTGNQPN
-73 APKIGYV
+73 APKIGFV
-80 AHLDTVDVALSDK
+80 AHLDTVDVALSEK

-103 QDILL
+103 EDILL
-108 NKEKNIWFKV
+108 NKDKDIWFKV
-118 DEHPE
+118 AEHPE
-123 LNKYLNDELIVTDGT
+123 LKKYLNEELLVTDGT

-164 SHGDIY
+164 LHGDIY

-184 KKLDLNR
+184 KKLDLQR

-215 GSVTIDIAGVSA
+215 GSVTFEIEGVSA

-239 IRVANDI
+239 IRIANDI

-264 YFWFNDIVGNQSTT
+264 YFWFNDIIGNQSTT

-288 LAKYESRKAYIQKVV
+288 LTRYEARKTYIQDVVSFISRK
-303 DLIKLK
+303 
-309 YPRAKIE
+309 YPKAKIE
-316 YKITDTYSN
+316 CQITDIYSN

-347 DIQPKT
+347 GIKPNT

-394 LKSFEIT
+394 LKSFEVT
-401 MKIIELSAK
+401 MKIIELAAK
-410 NQ
+410 V

>member
-1 MMNITEQLVERFLR
+1 MNITEQLVDRFLR
-15 YVSIPSQSTFGCAH
+15 YVSIPSQSKAGSAI
-29 VPSTPG
+29 VPSTLG
-35 QTELAKQLQQE
+35 QTELAKQLKQE
-46 LIALNLQDVHLDE
+46 LIALNMQDVYLDE
-59 HSIVTAKLPGNNPN
+59 HSIVTAKLAGNTPH
-73 APKIGYV
+73 APKIGFV

-103 QDILL
+103 EDILL
-108 NKEKNIWFKV
+108 NSEKDIWFKV
-118 DEHPE
+118 AEHPE
-123 LNKYLNDELIVTDGT
+123 LKKYLNEELIVTDGT

-164 SHGDIY
+164 PHGDIY

-184 KKLDLNR
+184 KKLDLQR

-215 GSVTIDIAGVSA
+215 GAVTIEIEGVSA

-239 IRVANDI
+239 IRIANDI
-246 INCFDSFE
+246 INCFDSCE

-264 YFWFNDIVGNQSTT
+264 YFWFNDIIGNQSTT

-288 LAKYESRKAYIQKVV
+288 LTHYEARKTYIQEV
-303 DLIKLK
+303 ISFISRK
-309 YPRAKIE
+309 YPRAKIACQ
-316 YKITDTYSN
+316 ITDTYSN

-347 DIQPKT
+347 GIKPNT

-394 LKSFEIT
+394 LKSFEVT
-401 MKIIELSAK
+401 MKIIELATK
-410 NQ
+410 V

>member
-1 MMNITEQLVERFLR
+1 MNITEQLVERFLR
-15 YVSIPSQSTFGCAH
+15 YVSVPSQSVVGSAQ

-35 QTELAKQLQQE
+35 QTELAKLLKQE
-46 LIALNLQDVHLDE
+46 LIELNLQDVHLDE
-59 HSIVTAKLPGNNPN
+59 HSIVTAKLPGNNPH
-73 APKIGYV
+73 APNIGYV

-93 INPQRVTFTG
+93 IYPQRVTFNG
-103 QDILL
+103 EDILL
-108 NKEKNIWFKV
+108 NKDKDIWFKV
-118 DEHPE
+118 NEHPE
-123 LNKYLNDELIVTDGT
+123 LNKYLNQELIVTDGT

-150 VVMTMLDQLQQQNC
+150 IVMTMLDQLQKQNC
-164 SHGDIY
+164 THGDIY

-215 GSVTIDIAGVSA
+215 GSAIIDITGVSA

-288 LAKYESRKAYIQKVV
+288 LAKYQARKAYIQDVV
-303 DLIKLK
+303 DFISRK

-316 YKITDTYSN
+316 CKITDTYSN

-339 IYQSFELL
+339 IYQSFEQLN
-347 DIQPKT
+347 IEPNT

-394 LKSFEIT
+394 LKSFEVT
-401 MKIIELSAK
+401 MKIIELANK
-410 NQ
+410 V

>member
-1 MMNITEQLVERFLR
+1 MNITEQLVERFLR
-15 YVSIPSQSTFGCAH
+15 YVSVPSQSVVGSAQ

-35 QTELAKQLQQE
+35 QTELAKLLKQE
-46 LIALNLQDVHLDE
+46 LIELNLQDVHLDE
-59 HSIVTAKLPGNNPN
+59 HSIVTAKLPGNNPH
-73 APKIGYV
+73 APNIGYV

-93 INPQRVTFTG
+93 IHPQRVTFNG
-103 QDILL
+103 EDILL
-108 NKEKNIWFKV
+108 NKDKDIWFKV
-118 DEHPE
+118 NEHPE
-123 LNKYLNDELIVTDGT
+123 LNKYLNQELIVTDGT

-150 VVMTMLDQLQQQNC
+150 IVMTMLDQLQKQNC
-164 SHGDIY
+164 THGDIY

-202 CELGEVVYETFNA
+202 CELGEVVYKTFNA
-215 GSVTIDIAGVSA
+215 GSAIIDITGVSA

-288 LAKYESRKAYIQKVV
+288 LAKYQARKAYIQDVV
-303 DLIKLK
+303 DFISRK

-316 YKITDTYSN
+316 CKITDTYSN

-339 IYQSFELL
+339 IYQSFEQLN
-347 DIQPKT
+347 IEPNT

-394 LKSFEIT
+394 LKSFEVT
-401 MKIIELSAK
+401 MKIIELANK
-410 NQ
+410 V

>member
-1 MMNITEQLVERFLR
+1 MNITEQLVKRFLR
-15 YVSIPSQSTFGCAH
+15 YVSIPSQSKAGSAV

-35 QTELAKQLQQE
+35 QTNLAKQLEQE
-46 LIALNLQDVHLDE
+46 LIDLKLQDVHLDE
-59 HSIVTAKLPGNNPN
+59 HSIVTAKLTGNQPN
-73 APKIGYV
+73 APRIGFV
-80 AHLDTVDVALSDK
+80 AHLDTVDVALSEK

-103 QDILL
+103 EDILL
-108 NKEKNIWFKV
+108 NKDKDIWFKV
-118 DEHPE
+118 AEHPE
-123 LNKYLNDELIVTDGT
+123 LKKYLNEELLVTDGT

-164 SHGDIY
+164 PHGDIY

-184 KKLDLNR
+184 KKLDLQR

-215 GSVTIDIAGVSA
+215 GSVTFEIEGVSA

-239 IRVANDI
+239 IRIANDI

-264 YFWFNDIVGNQSTT
+264 YFWFNDIIGNQSTT

-288 LAKYESRKAYIQKVV
+288 LTRYEARKTYIQDVVSFISRK
-303 DLIKLK
+303 
-309 YPRAKIE
+309 YPKAKIE
-316 YKITDTYSN
+316 CQITDIYSN

-347 DIQPKT
+347 GIKPNT

-394 LKSFEIT
+394 LKSFEVT
-401 MKIIELSAK
+401 MKIIELAAK
-410 NQ
+410 V

>member
-1 MMNITEQLVERFLR
+1 MNITEQLVKRFLR
-15 YVSIPSQSTFGCAH
+15 YVSVPSQSKAGSAV
-29 VPSTPG
+29 VPSTPE
-35 QTELAKQLQQE
+35 QTKLAKQLEQE
-46 LIALNLQDVHLDE
+46 LIDLKLQDVHLDE
-59 HSIVTAKLPGNNPN
+59 HSIVTAKLTGNQPN
-73 APKIGYV
+73 APKIGFV
-80 AHLDTVDVALSDK
+80 AHLDTVDVALSEK

-103 QDILL
+103 EDILL
-108 NKEKNIWFKV
+108 NKDKDIWFKV
-118 DEHPE
+118 AEHPE
-123 LNKYLNDELIVTDGT
+123 LKKYLNEELLVTDGT

-150 VVMTMLDQLQQQNC
+150 IVMTMLDQLQQQNC
-164 SHGDIY
+164 LHGDIY

-184 KKLDLNR
+184 KKLDLQR

-215 GSVTIDIAGVSA
+215 GSVTFEIEGVSA

-239 IRVANDI
+239 IRIANDI

-264 YFWFNDIVGNQSTT
+264 YFWFNDIIGNQSTT

-288 LAKYESRKAYIQKVV
+288 LTRYEARKTYIQDVVSFISRK
-303 DLIKLK
+303 
-309 YPRAKIE
+309 YPKAKIE
-316 YKITDTYSN
+316 CQITDIYSN

-347 DIQPKT
+347 GIKPNT

-394 LKSFEIT
+394 LKSFEVT
-401 MKIIELSAK
+401 MKIIELAAK
-410 NQ
+410 V

>member
-1 MMNITEQLVERFLR
+1 MNITEQLVDRFLR
-15 YVSIPSQSTFGCAH
+15 YVSIPSQSKAGSAI
-29 VPSTPG
+29 VPSTSG
-35 QTELAKQLQQE
+35 QTELAKQLKQE
-46 LIALNLQDVHLDE
+46 LIALNMQDVYLDE
-59 HSIVTAKLPGNNPN
+59 YSIVTAKLAGNTPH
-73 APKIGYV
+73 APKIGFV

-93 INPQRVTFTG
+93 INPQRVNFTG
-103 QDILL
+103 EDILL
-108 NKEKNIWFKV
+108 NNEKDIWFKV
-118 DEHPE
+118 AEHPE
-123 LNKYLNDELIVTDGT
+123 LKKYLNEELIVTDGT

-164 SHGDIY
+164 PHGDIY

-184 KKLDLNR
+184 KKLDLQR

-215 GSVTIDIAGVSA
+215 GAVTIEIKGVSA

-239 IRVANDI
+239 IRIANDI
-246 INCFDSFE
+246 INCFDSCE

-264 YFWFNDIVGNQSTT
+264 YFWFNDIIGNQSTT

-288 LAKYESRKAYIQKVV
+288 LTHYEARKTYIQEV
-303 DLIKLK
+303 ISFISRK

-316 YKITDTYSN
+316 CQITDTYSN
-325 IANYLGDDRRCIDL
+325 IANHLGDDRRCIDL

-347 DIQPKT
+347 GIKPNT

-394 LKSFEIT
+394 LKSFQVT
-401 MKIIELSAK
+401 MKIIELATK
-410 NQ
+410 V

>member
-1 MMNITEQLVERFLR
+1 MNITEQLVDRFLR
-15 YVSIPSQSTFGCAH
+15 YVSIPSQSKAGSAI

-35 QTELAKQLQQE
+35 QTELAKQLKQE
-46 LIALNLQDVHLDE
+46 LIALNMQDVYLDE
-59 HSIVTAKLPGNNPN
+59 HSIVTAKLAGNTPH
-73 APKIGYV
+73 APKIGFV

-103 QDILL
+103 EDILL
-108 NKEKNIWFKV
+108 NSEKDIWFKV
-118 DEHPE
+118 AEHPE
-123 LNKYLNDELIVTDGT
+123 LKKYLNEELIVTDGT

-150 VVMTMLDQLQQQNC
+150 VVMTMLEQLQQQNYP
-164 SHGDIY
+164 HGDIY

-184 KKLDLNR
+184 KKLDLQR

-215 GSVTIDIAGVSA
+215 GAVTIEIEGVSA

-239 IRVANDI
+239 IRIANDI
-246 INCFDSFE
+246 INCFDSCE

-264 YFWFNDIVGNQSTT
+264 YFWFNDIIGNQSTT

-288 LAKYESRKAYIQKVV
+288 LTHYEARKTYIQEV
-303 DLIKLK
+303 ISFISRK
-309 YPRAKIE
+309 YPRAKIACQ
-316 YKITDTYSN
+316 ITDTYSN

-347 DIQPKT
+347 GIKPNT

-394 LKSFEIT
+394 LKSFEVT
-401 MKIIELSAK
+401 MKIIELATK
-410 NQ
+410 V

>member
-1 MMNITEQLVERFLR
+1 MNITEQLVKRFLR
-15 YVSIPSQSTFGCAH
+15 YVSIPSQSKAGSAV

-35 QTELAKQLQQE
+35 QTKLAKQLEQE
-46 LIALNLQDVHLDE
+46 LIDLKLQDVHLDE
-59 HSIVTAKLPGNNPN
+59 HSIVTAKLTGNQPN
-73 APKIGYV
+73 APKIGFV
-80 AHLDTVDVALSDK
+80 AHLDTVDVALSEK

-103 QDILL
+103 EDILL
-108 NKEKNIWFKV
+108 NKDKDIWFKV
-118 DEHPE
+118 AEHPE
-123 LNKYLNDELIVTDGT
+123 LKKYLNEELLVTDGT

-150 VVMTMLDQLQQQNC
+150 IVMTMLDQLQQQNC
-164 SHGDIY
+164 LHGDIY

-184 KKLDLNR
+184 KKLDLQR

-215 GSVTIDIAGVSA
+215 GSVTFEIEGVSA

-239 IRVANDI
+239 IRIANDI

-264 YFWFNDIVGNQSTT
+264 YFWFNDIIGNQSTT

-288 LAKYESRKAYIQKVV
+288 LTRYEARKTYIQDVVSFISRK
-303 DLIKLK
+303 
-309 YPRAKIE
+309 YPKAKIE
-316 YKITDTYSN
+316 CQITDIYSN

-347 DIQPKT
+347 GIKPNT

-380 NFHSCFEFLPLSSF
+380 NFHSYFEFLPLSSF
-394 LKSFEIT
+394 LKSFEVT
-401 MKIIELSAK
+401 MKIIELAAK
-410 NQ
+410 V

>member
-1 MMNITEQLVERFLR
+1 MNITEQLVDRFLR
-15 YVSIPSQSTFGCAH
+15 YVSIPSQSKAGSAI

-35 QTELAKQLQQE
+35 QTELAKQLKQE
-46 LIALNLQDVHLDE
+46 LIALNMQDVYLDE
-59 HSIVTAKLPGNNPN
+59 HSIVTAKLAGNTPH
-73 APKIGYV
+73 APKIGFV

-103 QDILL
+103 KDILL
-108 NKEKNIWFKV
+108 NSEKDIWFKV
-118 DEHPE
+118 AEHPE
-123 LNKYLNDELIVTDGT
+123 LKKYLNEELIVTDGT

-164 SHGDIY
+164 PHGDIY

-184 KKLDLNR
+184 KKLDLQR

-215 GSVTIDIAGVSA
+215 GAVTIEIEGVSA

-239 IRVANDI
+239 IRIANDI
-246 INCFDSFE
+246 INCFDSCE

-264 YFWFNDIVGNQSTT
+264 YFWFNDIIGNQSTT

-288 LAKYESRKAYIQKVV
+288 LTHYEARKTYIQEV
-303 DLIKLK
+303 ISFISRK
-309 YPRAKIE
+309 YPRAKIACQ
-316 YKITDTYSN
+316 ITDTYSN

-347 DIQPKT
+347 GIKPNT

-394 LKSFEIT
+394 LKSFEVT
-401 MKIIELSAK
+401 MKIIELATK
-410 NQ
+410 V